1 MADKKKQPSPQTN
14 DSRDAANYTTR
25 PVDTPEGA
33 GRQAEQVFNG
43 ITPADDD

>member
-1 MADKKKQPSPQTN
+1 MADKKKPSPAN
-14 DSRDAANYTTR
+14 DGDSRDAANYTTR